1 MRDPRARADG
11 AITKMPVARYFLY
24 VGGVLLALLFLS
36 DAYSPSM
43 PVVAATQTGVDKSI
57 IRIHS
62 DRKWPERV
70 VFDTNLPTIVPPSMV
85 TAAARVATPLVV
97 AQPVVAQSVVAEVAA
112 KAQPPLQAFA
122 QLRPA
127 EPIKAKPQHKQ
138 RKVAKVR
145 VAPPMVLVAQQPRS
159 FFDSNTW

>member
-11 AITKMPVARYFLY
+11 AITEMPVARYFLF

-36 DAYSPSM
+36 DAYAPST
-43 PVVAATQTGVDKSI
+43 PVVSAAETSVDKSV
-57 IRIHS
+57 IRIRS

-70 VFDTNLPTIVPPSMV
+70 VFDTNLPTIVPPPAV
-85 TAAARVATPLVV
+85 KTASIATPPVV
-97 AQPVVAQSVVAEVAA
+97 AQPRVDEVAA

-127 EPIKAKPQHKQ
+127 EPIKAKPQPPHKQ

-145 VAPPMVLVAQQPRS
+145 VAPPMVLVAQQPRYG